1 MFESLGIPHEFVLF
15 LEIMQ
20 IRDFLFSAGS
30 FASDHSE
37 LDISRKDDGDAYWK
51 MEIPA
56 EANFVAGGISSTT
69 ASVSDIFNSRK
80 RRSSF
85 LMPYLSSVSNSSGEM
100 ASKTSSILS

>member
-20 IRDFLFSAGS
+20 IRDFLLSAGS

-56 EANFVAGGISSTT
+56 EANFVKKACYKNNAPVVYSF
-69 ASVSDIFNSRK
+69 VLSRLARK
-80 RRSSF
+80 CT
-85 LMPYLSSVSNSSGEM
+85 
-100 ASKTSSILS
+100 KI